1 MNYVDLHTHTTAS
14 DGTLSPTALV
24 LEAAHHGLRILGIT
38 DHDTTAGLAEALRE
52 AEKWPLEV
60 IPGVEI
66 NTDVPEG
73 EMHVLGYWIRLEDQT
88 FQDILERL
96 RVGRL
101 ARAEQMVD
109 KLNALGYTI
118 SMDQVRVVA
127 GDAAIGRPHVAQVL
141 QDAGHVATLSEAFDR
156 LIGRKGPAY
165 VGRMKFSPVEA
176 IETIRAAGGAPVLA
190 HPVIAGTAE
199 AISRPLD
206 LEILLPQLKQAGLL
220 GLECYYMGYP
230 LRTTEM
236 LLALARKY
244 NLVATGGSDYHGP
257 QRHHSYLGGV
267 YVPAKCVLHLRQA
280 LAEAEA
286 HRPVAEA
293 RI

>member
-1 MNYVDLHTHTTAS
+1 DLHTHTTAS
-14 DGTLSPTALV
+14 DGTLTPTELV
-24 LEAAHHGLRILGIT
+24 REAARHGLKILGIT
-38 DHDTTAGLAEALRE
+38 DHDTIAGLPEALRE

-73 EMHVLGYWIRLEDQT
+73 EIHVLGYWIRLEDQT

-96 RVGRL
+96 RSGRQ

-109 KLNALGYTI
+109 KLNSLGYAIT
-118 SMDQVRVVA
+118 MDQVRAVA
-127 GDAAIGRPHVAQVL
+127 GDAAIGRPHVAQAL
-141 QDAGHVATLSEAFDR
+141 QDAGHVATISEAFDR

-165 VGRMKFSPVEA
+165 AERMKFSPVEA
-176 IETIRAAGGAPVLA
+176 VESIRAAGGAPVLA

-206 LEILLPQLKQAGLL
+206 LDTLLPQLRQAGLL

-236 LLALARKY
+236 LLALARKHG
-244 NLVATGGSDYHGP
+244 LVATGGSDYHGP
-257 QRHHSYLGGV
+257 HRHRAYLGGV
-267 YVPAKCVLHLRQA
+267 YVPAKCVSHLRQA
-280 LAEAEA
+280 LAQ
-286 HRPVAEA
+286 AEA
-293 RI
+293 RRPAEA